1 MKMFFE
7 NRVSAGDMPRSSP
20 QYSIVNLQ
28 GEEVDMGV
36 AHGDDMQYIFEDIWG
51 DDLGMSPADTRFS
64 KNIFMPLLTNF
75 AKTSVPTP
83 AMTEHIN
90 VAWPPRGVNSNKVL
104 KIGSKLEVSDGHL
117 SDRLKFWAE
126 TIPNL
131 FTKKERK
138 AKKEAVK
145 DEL

>member
-1 MKMFFE
+1 M
-7 NRVSAGDMPRSSP
+7 V
-20 QYSIVNLQ
+20 IVILLKNTSL
-28 GEEVDMGV
+28 V
-36 AHGDDMQYIFEDIWG
+36 ACGYIHARLNHVIFK
-51 DDLGMSPADTRFS
+51 F
-64 KNIFMPLLTNF
+64 NI
-75 AKTSVPTP
+75 VQ
-83 AMTEHIN
+83 
-90 VAWPPRGVNSNKVL
+90 VL